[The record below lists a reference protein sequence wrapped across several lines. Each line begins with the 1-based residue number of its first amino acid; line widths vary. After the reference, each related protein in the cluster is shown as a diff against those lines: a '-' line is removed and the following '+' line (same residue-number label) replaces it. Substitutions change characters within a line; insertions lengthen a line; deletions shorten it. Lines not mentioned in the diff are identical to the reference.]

1 MAKKSTALVTKSDGE
16 SVGPARPEWAKELS
30 DREFAFVSE
39 YLVDLNASAALR
51 RMALPD
57 ISEGSIWETASQL
70 KKRAH
75 VARAIDA
82 AMAQDASGPRQWI
95 VSKLAAI
102 ANSDIKDLLEWDEAG
117 KLTLKASKGLPPEI
131 SSLVRKVYRLK
142 NGEMRFE
149 LHDPVK
155 ALEILA
161 KVSSIGLVA
170 DRIDINATVTLEALV
185 LGAMKLKEEKGP

>member
-1 MAKKSTALVTKSDGE
+1 MAR
-16 SVGPARPEWAKELS
+16 SVAKVVEGRPTWAENLS
-30 DREFAFVSE
+30 DTQYRYVCE
-39 YLVDLNASAALR
+39 YLVDLNGVQA
-51 RMALPD
+51 M
-57 ISEGSIWETASQL
+57 
-70 KKRAH
+70 KRAGLVDEINNSAYQLAH
-75 VARAIDA
+75 RMRHRAEVSRAIDA

-95 VSKLAAI
+95 TSKLAAI
-102 ANSDIKDLLEWDEAG
+102 AGSNIQDLLEWDAEG
-117 KLTLKASKGLPPEI
+117 KLTLKASKDLPPEI

-185 LGAMKLKEEKGP
+185 LGAMKLKEEKPG

>member
-1 MAKKSTALVTKSDGE
+1 MGRAVTKTAIE
-16 SVGPARPEWAKELS
+16 RPAWAENLA
-30 DREFAFVSE
+30 DTQYRYVCE
-39 YLVDLNASAALR
+39 YLVDLNSVRAMQRAGLVGDTEGAAR
-51 RMALPD
+51 
-57 ISEGSIWETASQL
+57 Q
-70 KKRAH
+70 RAYEMRH
-75 VARAIDA
+75 NIAVSRAIDA

-102 ANSDIKDLLEWDEAG
+102 AGSNIQDLLEWDEAG
-117 KLTLKASKGLPPEI
+117 KLTLKASKDLPPEI
-131 SSLVRKVYRLK
+131 ASLVRKVYRLK

-185 LGAMKLKEEKGP
+185 LGAMKLKEEKTE

>member
-1 MAKKSTALVTKSDGE
+1 MAKKGTAIVAAAE
-16 SVGPARPEWAKELS
+16 QPAVPTRPEWSKDLS
-30 DREFAFVSE
+30 HDEYLFVSE
-39 YLVDLNASAALR
+39 YLVDLNGSKAVHRIWPDLTDGSARVKAHEFR
-51 RMALPD
+51 H
-57 ISEGSIWETASQL
+57 
-70 KKRAH
+70 RAH
-75 VARAIDA
+75 VARAIDG

-95 VSKLAAI
+95 TGKLAAI
-102 ANSDIKDLLEWDEAG
+102 ADADIADLLSWDENG
-117 KLTLKASKGLPPEI
+117 KLTMKASKDLPPELTK
-131 SSLVRKVYRLK
+131 LVRKVYRLK

-185 LGAMKLKEEKGP
+185 LGAMKLKEEKAQ